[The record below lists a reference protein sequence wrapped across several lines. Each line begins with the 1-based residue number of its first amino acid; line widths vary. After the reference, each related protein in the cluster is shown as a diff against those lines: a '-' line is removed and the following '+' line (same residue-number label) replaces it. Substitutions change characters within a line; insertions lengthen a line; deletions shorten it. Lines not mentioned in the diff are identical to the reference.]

1 MKNDKTIGLIR
12 FDKIIEEKGYCVN
25 CVEVFDGEDSLVLY
39 LRLFLSRIIDTY
51 GAESIEIEGTPSD
64 SEIRIIFKETRNS
77 ITFVLFEAPITTAAD
92 EQKLIKLFNKDKS
105 KVFPKKPKTK
115 TTNQK
120 KQHEQ
125 KSTIDNQKK
134 QHERKPR
141 RKWIIR
147 D

>member
-1 MKNDKTIGLIR
+1 MKKNKTIGLIR

-39 LRLFLSRIIDTY
+39 LRLFLTRIIDTY

-77 ITFVLFEAPITTAAD
+77 ITFVLFEASVTTLAD

-105 KVFPKKPKTK
+105 KVFPKKPKT
-115 TTNQK
+115 NQK
-120 KQHEQ
+120 R
-125 KSTIDNQKK
+125 

-141 RKWIIR
+141 RKFIIR